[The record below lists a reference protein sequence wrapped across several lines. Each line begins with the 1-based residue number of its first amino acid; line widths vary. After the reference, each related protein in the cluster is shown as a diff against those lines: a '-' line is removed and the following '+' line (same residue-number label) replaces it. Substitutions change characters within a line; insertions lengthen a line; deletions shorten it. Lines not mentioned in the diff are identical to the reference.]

1 MESFELGGTPKG
13 HLAQLPCNEQGRS
26 CPCTDFDGTGGGVR
40 VVPPSPYGQLERQK
54 PHSSPDE
61 PKPGCD
67 ENGAESLRMGEE
79 IPACRHSAGKRIS
92 TQAALSLQHAQLLPL
107 KSVTSLVN
115 HPLFI
120 SKSYVKLCTTAFRL
134 PMGKRRDGASERPG
148 KTKAEKPLKF
158 FAWEIVTCSYI

>member
-1 MESFELGGTPKG
+1 MQWTGTFLSM
-13 HLAQLPCNEQGRS
+13 HWLWWDWWWCES
-26 CPCTDFDGTGGGVR
+26 CPTESLRTAGEAD
-40 VVPPSPYGQLERQK
+40 QK
-54 PHSSPDE
+54 PRSSPDE

>member
-1 MESFELGGTPKG
+1 MQWTGTFLSMHWLWWDWWWCESRPTKSLRTAGE
-13 HLAQLPCNEQGRS
+13 A
-26 CPCTDFDGTGGGVR
+26 D
-40 VVPPSPYGQLERQK
+40 QK